1 MRNSFLVLGLLF
13 ANSIFAQKI
22 VLSEA
27 SKVNENNDKRL
38 YRIEST
44 SNSIKLGTIEIVGDL
59 DNDVAAFNAF
69 YQKARTVGANSYIY
83 SVEKDLNNEDIRSN
97 VKIISLYF
105 TQNLPEKYNTY
116 YILNS
121 GKSQNVVVSG
131 KKVEIPSKSF
141 IQDDIKTDESNYI
154 STRKFLGSR
163 INLYYKSSQPEQYFQ
178 VISGGVKSDQTG
190 VGGLVLKTG
199 DLIMLEGSFANFL
212 TLFYKRVTL

>member
-199 DLIMLEGSFANFL
+199 DLIMLERSFANFL

>member
-1 MRNSFLVLGLLF
+1 M
-13 ANSIFAQKI
+13 
-22 VLSEA
+22 
-27 SKVNENNDKRL
+27 
-38 YRIEST
+38 
-44 SNSIKLGTIEIVGDL
+44 

-199 DLIMLEGSFANFL
+199 DLIMLERSFANFL